1 MLGEEAHIVS
11 EEPKGPR
18 FRPMPIKEVDAYANL
33 LLLCPSDHKTVDEQV
48 VYYTEQRLQTL
59 KFEHEK
65 WVKDKISPTTPAT
78 RVRDPEAG
86 KPVVLQRMDTGK
98 ELMSVVARTFTI
110 HHNSPESRS
119 SEEAELIGDFFQN
132 TSDYI
137 DIWDDIGPSER
148 IEAEFWLSGEIT
160 RLREA
165 GLIVYAAA
173 RNHVLEGGVGAPTPW
188 PVAYIDIRRSDDETI
203 KTGATDTK

>member
-1 MLGEEAHIVS
+1 
-11 EEPKGPR
+11 
-18 FRPMPIKEVDAYANL
+18 MPIKEVDAYTNL

-48 VYYTEQRLQTL
+48 VYYTEQRLQNL

-98 ELMSVVARTFTI
+98 ELMSVVARTFAI
-110 HHNSPESRS
+110 HHNSPEPRSR
-119 SEEAELIGDFFQN
+119 EEAERIGAFLQS
-132 TSDYI
+132 TTDYI
-137 DIWDDIGPSER
+137 DIWDDIGPGRR
-148 IEAEFWLSGEIT
+148 IEAEFSMSGEIT

-188 PVAYIDIRRSDDETI
+188 PVAYIDIRRSDGEPMKADPAN
-203 KTGATDTK
+203 K